1 MLISH
6 SYFKLSLLTLAI
18 FQTQSSFADSTEK
31 LPTEVIQASSSPDQ
45 ASSEKTKAYII
56 QKSNSAT
63 KLNIPLKETPQ
74 TIRVC

>member
-74 TIRVC
+74 TLML

>member
-45 ASSEKTKAYII
+45 ASSEKTKAPISFKNRTVQRNLI
-56 QKSNSAT
+56 FPSK
-63 KLNIPLKETPQ
+63 KHHKPLML
-74 TIRVC
+74 